1 MLIKII
7 TITNMIYYLGWGNN
21 HGLVVLVGLPLAEG
35 RVQSLQG
42 LLKALHDLKE

>member
-7 TITNMIYYLGWGNN
+7 TITNMIYHLRGGKN
-21 HGLVVLVGLPLAEG
+21 HGLMVLVGLPFAEG

-42 LLKALHDLKE
+42 LLKALHDLKK

>member
-7 TITNMIYYLGWGNN
+7 TITNMIYHLRWGNN
-21 HGLVVLVGLPLAEG
+21 HGLMVLVGLPLAEG

-42 LLKALHDLKE
+42 LLKALHDLEK